1 MGTPQAKGG
10 DGRGTARPV
19 RVLLFD
25 HTAELGGG
33 EIALAELVQR
43 FDRARVDPVVLLG
56 SRGPLESLLDGHVPV
71 HLMLLDESVVHA
83 RKDSLGLVSAGNLGA
98 VRSSLRY
105 VRRLARFLEE
115 QRIEVLHTNSL
126 KASILGGLAGRLS
139 GVQVVWHIRD
149 RIAADYLPA
158 KVVRLMRGLAK
169 VIPHFV
175 IGNSLAT
182 LATLHLPKTPT
193 AAIASGVDL
202 SKFFSPGDGDQP
214 GHDPGVTSAG
224 PVIGLVGRICPWK
237 GQHIFIEAAA
247 LVHARYPEARFQ
259 IIGAAL
265 FKEHDYEAELRQLA
279 QAKGLDRVLAFTG
292 FQSEVAPW
300 IRGLDV
306 LVHASTVAEPFGQV
320 VVQGMA
326 CGKPVVATNGGGV
339 RETMV
344 DGETGLLVPMN
355 DAPAMAEA
363 ICALLADPAA
373 ARAMGVR
380 GRDRVAEHFTIE
392 QSARKVTE
400 VYERV
405 AGRVEGL

>member
-1 MGTPQAKGG
+1 M
-10 DGRGTARPV
+10 

-33 EIALAELVQR
+33 EIALAELVRR
-43 FDRARVDPVVLLG
+43 FDRSRVDPLVLLG
-56 SRGPLESLLDGHVPV
+56 SHGPLEGLLEGQVPV

-83 RKDSLGLVSAGNLGA
+83 RKDSLGLASVGNLGA
-98 VRSSLRY
+98 VRSSLTY
-105 VRRLARFLEE
+105 IRRLARFIE
-115 QRIEVLHTNSL
+115 QERIEVLHTNSL
-126 KASILGGLAGRLS
+126 KASILGGIAGRLS
-139 GVQVVWHIRD
+139 GVRVVWHIRD

-158 KVVRLMRGLAK
+158 KVVLLMRQMAK

-182 LATLHLPKTPT
+182 LATLHLPNTPT

-202 SKFFSPGDGDQP
+202 GKFFSPEADGLALRAEGTD
-214 GHDPGVTSAG
+214 GAA

-237 GQHIFIEAAA
+237 GQHIFIQAAA

-265 FKEHDYEAELRQLA
+265 FKEHDYDLELHRLAESLGLA
-279 QAKGLDRVLAFTG
+279 EVLEFTG
-292 FQSEVAPW
+292 FQSDVAPV

-326 CGKPVVATNGGGV
+326 CGKPVVATDGGGV
-339 RETMV
+339 RETMI
-344 DGETGLLVPMN
+344 DGVTGLLVPMG
-355 DAPAMAEA
+355 DGPAMAEA
-363 ICALLADPAA
+363 LCALLADPDRAQ
-373 ARAMGVR
+373 AMGEHGRERVR
-380 GRDRVAEHFTIE
+380 EHFTIE

-400 VYERV
+400 IYERV
-405 AGRVEGL
+405 AGRVEDL